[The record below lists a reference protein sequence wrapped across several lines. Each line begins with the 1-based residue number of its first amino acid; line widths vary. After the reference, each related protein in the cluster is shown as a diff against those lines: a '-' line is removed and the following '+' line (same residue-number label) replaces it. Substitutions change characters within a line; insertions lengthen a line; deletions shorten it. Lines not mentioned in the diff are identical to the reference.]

1 MAPPVATI
9 PLTGKEAL
17 VALIN
22 SANGT
27 NFTVDDLSFSDLVS
41 NDGPLNTSVL
51 VTAVPSSGYS
61 GSVRVNYGR
70 LDPEAALPPRGYPF
84 STEVVY
90 EGETHWRDMIPKIN
104 TAFNITLTDNDI
116 TDNAVITVPQPLPQE
131 MSLRF
136 MNHID
141 TAQPHAWYGYLTMTF
156 VDPVGGTYPIMDWNV
171 ELGGPFR
178 DYSQDFLAFNKDLSN
193 PDGRTD
199 GWFAR
204 LTEAPLPAFADQSP
218 IIAWRAYDFETGPA
232 DAEYNPENDSYMY
245 HFGGADPLYSI
256 SSAMDIIV
264 GMGSLGYDDALEHPN
279 DDFMRSAVLEVQFA
293 VRDYD
298 GIDHDFYTL
307 TSVYN
312 SGDGGF
318 TMLEGPTGTFG
329 PSNDVVV
336 TTGLQY
342 TAVHPDGGSYSY
354 IGARIPLQDL
364 YGLIRGTSLWD
375 GGGTVT
381 LVANFRLY
389 NNDPITPIDYA
400 TVTGAVMMSESGSY
414 TIGGAL

>member
-27 NFTVDDLSFSDLVS
+27 NFTVDDLSFSDLVTS
-41 NDGPLNTSVL
+41 DGPLNTSVL
-51 VTAVPSSGYS
+51 VTAAPSSGYS

-70 LDPEAALPPRGYPF
+70 LDGDEVLPPRGYPF

-90 EGETHWRDMIPKIN
+90 EGETHWRQMIPKIN
-104 TAFNITLTDNDI
+104 ERFNLKLTDDDI
-116 TDNAVITVPQPLPQE
+116 AADQLIDLKGPLPLEVWFKSQDDVV
-131 MSLRF
+131 
-136 MNHID
+136 NA
-141 TAQPHAWYGYLTMTF
+141 TPHAWHGYLTMTF

-171 ELGGPFR
+171 ELGVLFR
-178 DYSQDFLAFNKDLSN
+178 DYTQDFLAFNNDVSN
-193 PDGRTD
+193 PNGRTD

-232 DAEYNPENDSYMY
+232 DAEYNSEDDSYKY

-264 GMGSLGYDDALEHPN
+264 GMGSVGYDDSFEHPD

-375 GGGTVT
+375 GDSTVT

-389 NNDPITPIDYA
+389 SDDPVTPIDYA
-400 TVTGAVMMSESGSY
+400 TVTGAVMMSEPGSY
-414 TIGGAL
+414 SIGGAF